1 MFAKYPR
8 KQEKFT
14 PVDQKGMFKKF
25 IEEQDACLPVP
36 AYVENIPQ

>member
-14 PVDQKGMFKKF
+14 PVDQKGMFKKL
-25 IEEQDACLPVP
+25 IEKQDDSLPVWP
-36 AYVENIPQ
+36 HM